1 MQISNQ
7 PLCHEGNCCFA
18 QIRGLAPAQRA
29 GKRLERGC
37 CGKEPGC
44 GERGD
49 SGNGRGCCWDH
60 CGARL
65 IASSVTPKV
74 EGVCGGIC

>member
-29 GKRLERGC
+29 GKKLERGC

-44 GERGD
+44 GERGT
-49 SGNGRGCCWDH
+49 GEAAAGTT
-60 CGARL
+60 
-65 IASSVTPKV
+65 VV
-74 EGVCGGIC
+74 FV